1 MCSSPSMTFA
11 LSCGPNPTCDT
22 SVDYLKI
29 PGIFVKDIKSNLSDC
44 AIVKSINE
52 IGHFMGKKM
61 ITEYV
66 KDDEVL

>member
-1 MCSSPSMTFA
+1 MA
-11 LSCGPNPTCDT
+11 LALACRPNPICDT
-22 SVDYLKI
+22 SVAYLKI
-29 PGIFVKDIKSNLSDC
+29 AGIFVKDIKSNLSDC

-52 IGHFMGKKM
+52 TGHFMGKKM